1 MSVCVCGGGGGGEM
15 EYGERK
21 KSFCGLSHN
30 WVATEVL
37 GGPGMNVP
45 LPILA
50 MAFWIKVQGGGG
62 EEGARGGGG
71 GNRWLDSHCLL
82 SSLQTQVITYLQIN
96 CNAATKGHTKLW
108 QNNGV

>member
-1 MSVCVCGGGGGGEM
+1 MGECVCVCGGGGGGGM

-21 KSFCGLSHN
+21 KYFCGLSHN

-62 EEGARGGGG
+62 GGGARGGG
-71 GNRWLDSHCLL
+71 NRWPPPPTLCLCR
-82 SSLQTQVITYLQIN
+82 TVG
-96 CNAATKGHTKLW
+96 AAGA
-108 QNNGV
+108 